1 MPKRKHWHFFVKKQP
16 IFSNKITFMNN
27 TDPKSATIE
36 FKKYFLNNSSDTA
49 KEYQRIVAKVAD
61 AISSQIQNQTKPYS
75 GKSPDSL
82 RNLAKSFDFFP
93 ELGQSFDE
101 LFEKTSDLILKN
113 NISVYHPLCIA
124 HLHCPTFVVSL
135 AAEMLIT
142 AFNQSMD
149 SFDQAPAATMIE
161 QELGE
166 ALCQLYGFGAKSDA
180 TFTGGGTMSNF
191 MGLLLARDHFS
202 QKNYA
207 WNIQKQGLPPQA
219 SKFRIICSTH
229 AHFTVAQSASIL
241 GLGENSVV
249 KIGDQTMQE
258 ESDALEAKILQL
270 KQDGLIPI
278 AYVTT
283 AGTTDYGE
291 IADIESLA
299 QCTKKHGLWL
309 HVDAAYGGSLI
320 FSEKHKNRLKGIEK
334 VDSLTVDF
342 HKLFFQ
348 PISCGLFIVKDK
360 SMFEY
365 IRLHADY
372 LNPESNEAHGIIDL
386 VSKSIQTTRRFDAL
400 KPFLTLQH
408 IGVKKIGEMI
418 DYTIDLAKNIGNFIE
433 NDPNFEL
440 ANQPAINTVVFR
452 YLPNN
457 ACGLEIENDINND
470 IKMKLLLSGEA
481 IIGQTYLHDKAFL
494 KFTLLNPTTEAS
506 EILSLLTKIKKLGV
520 ELTESK
526 LVETL

>member
-1 MPKRKHWHFFVKKQP
+1 
-16 IFSNKITFMNN
+16 MNS
-27 TDPKSATIE
+27 TTQD
-36 FKKYFLNNSSDTA
+36 FKKYFLNNNSQTA
-49 KEYQRIVAKVAD
+49 TEYHRIVSKVAK
-61 AISSQIQNQTKPYS
+61 AISTQISTQEKPYS
-75 GKSPDSL
+75 GKSPDLL
-82 RNLAKSFDFFP
+82 RKMANSFEFFP
-93 ELGQSFDE
+93 EIGIEFDE
-101 LFEKTSDLILKN
+101 LFEKTSELILKN

-124 HLHCPTFVVSL
+124 HLHCPTFIVSL
-135 AAEMLIT
+135 AAEMVIS

-166 ALCQLYGFGAKSDA
+166 AICKLYGFGKKSDA

-191 MGLLLARDHFS
+191 MGLLLARDH
-202 QKNYA
+202 YA
-207 WNIQKQGLPPQA
+207 KKHFNWNIQKQGLPPEA
-219 SKFRIICSTH
+219 SKFRIICSSH

-241 GLGENSVV
+241 GLGENAVI
-249 KIGDQTMQE
+249 KIGNESLVE
-258 ESDALEAKILQL
+258 ENDLLEKTILKL
-270 KQDGLIPI
+270 KNEGLIPI
-278 AYVTT
+278 AYVST

-291 IADIESLA
+291 VADISKIA
-299 QCTKKHGLWL
+299 ICTKKYGLWL

-320 FSEKHKNRLKGIEK
+320 FSEKHKNRLHGIEN

-408 IGVKKIGEMI
+408 LGVKKIGEMI
-418 DYTIDLAKNIGNFIE
+418 DYTIEMAQNIGDLLE
-433 NDPNFEL
+433 NDLSFEL
-440 ANQPAINTVVFR
+440 ANPPAINTVVFR
-452 YLPNN
+452 FIPKE
-457 ACGLEIENDINND
+457 ACDLTIENEINNE
-470 IKMKLLLSGEA
+470 IKMQLLLSGEA
-481 IIGQTYLHDKAFL
+481 IIGQTYLKEKAFL
-494 KFTLLNPTTEAS
+494 KFTLLNPMTDAQ
-506 EILSLLTKIKKLGV
+506 EIVTLLSKIKTLGQKLLK
-520 ELTESK
+520 EK
-526 LVETL
+526 LILEV

>member
-1 MPKRKHWHFFVKKQP
+1 MSY
-16 IFSNKITFMNN
+16 IN
-27 TDPKSATIE
+27 PKSATLD
-36 FKKYFLNNSSDTA
+36 FKKYFLNNTSETA
-49 KEYQRIVAKVAD
+49 TEYRRIVSKVAD
-61 AISSQIQNQTKPYS
+61 AVSSQIQYQQKPYS
-75 GKSPDSL
+75 GVSPDSL

-93 ELGQSFDE
+93 DKGTAFDE
-101 LFEKTSDLILKN
+101 LFEKTSELILKN

-135 AAEMLIT
+135 AAEMIIS

-166 ALCQLYGFGAKSDA
+166 AICKLYGFGEDSDA

-191 MGLLLARDHFS
+191 MGLLLARDHYS
-202 QKNYA
+202 QQNFA
-207 WNIQKQGLPPQA
+207 WNIQKKGLPPEA
-219 SKFRIICSTH
+219 SKFRILCSSH

-241 GLGENSVV
+241 GLGENSVI
-249 KIGDQTMQE
+249 KIGDESLVEEQE
-258 ESDALEAKILQL
+258 LLEKTIIEL
-270 KQDGLIPI
+270 KTQGLLPI

-291 IADIESLA
+291 IANIEALA
-299 QCTKKHGLWL
+299 ACAKKHNLWI
-309 HVDAAYGGSLI
+309 HVDAAYGGSLV
-320 FSEKHKNRLKGIEK
+320 FSETHRNRLNGIQH

-348 PISCGLFIVKDK
+348 PISCGLFILKNK
-360 SMFEY
+360 AMFEY

-372 LNPESNEAHGIIDL
+372 LNPESNEEHGIIDL

-408 IGVKKIGEMI
+408 LGVQKIGQMI
-418 DYTIDLAKNIGNFIE
+418 DYTIELAKEIGEFIE
-433 NDPNFEL
+433 NDSNFEL

-452 YLPNN
+452 YISDEINDVQ
-457 ACGLEIENDINND
+457 IENEINNEL
-470 IKMKLLLSGEA
+470 KMNLLLSGEA
-481 IIGQTYLHDKAFL
+481 IIGQTYLQQKAFL
-494 KFTLLNPTTEAS
+494 KFTLLNPMTES
-506 EILSLLTKIKKLGV
+506 EVIKSLLESIKTQGN
-520 ELTESK
+520 ELLKNKMLIGQMQE
-526 LVETL
+526 L

>member
-1 MPKRKHWHFFVKKQP
+1 MSY
-16 IFSNKITFMNN
+16 I
-27 TDPKSATIE
+27 DPKSATLE
-36 FKKYFLNNSSDTA
+36 FKKYFLNNTSETA
-49 KEYQRIVAKVAD
+49 TEYRRIVSKVAE
-61 AISSQIQNQTKPYS
+61 AVSTQIQNQQKPYS
-75 GKSPDSL
+75 GASPDSL
-82 RNLAKSFDFFP
+82 RNLAESFDFFP
-93 ELGQSFDE
+93 NQGTAFDE
-101 LFEKTSDLILKN
+101 LFEKTSELILQN

-135 AAEMLIT
+135 AAEMIIS

-166 ALCQLYGFGAKSDA
+166 AICKLYGFGEESDA

-191 MGLLLARDHFS
+191 MGLLLARDHYS
-202 QKNYA
+202 QQNFG
-207 WNIQKQGLPPQA
+207 WNIQKKGLPPEA
-219 SKFRIICSTH
+219 SKFRILCSSH

-241 GLGENSVV
+241 GLGENSVI
-249 KIGDQTMQE
+249 KIGNESLVE
-258 ESDALEAKILQL
+258 EQQLLEKTIIDL
-270 KQDGLIPI
+270 KSEGLLPI

-291 IADIESLA
+291 IADIEALA
-299 QCTKKHGLWL
+299 ACTKKHNLWI

-320 FSEKHKNRLKGIEK
+320 FSETHRNRLNGIQH

-348 PISCGLFIVKDK
+348 PISCGLFILKNK
-360 SMFEY
+360 AMFEY

-372 LNPESNEAHGIIDL
+372 LNPESNEEHGIIDL

-408 IGVKKIGEMI
+408 LGVQKIGQMI
-418 DYTIDLAKNIGNFIE
+418 DYTIQLAKEIGEFIG

-452 YLPNN
+452 YISDEIND
-457 ACGLEIENDINND
+457 LEIENEINNEL
-470 IKMKLLLSGEA
+470 KMNLLLSGEA
-481 IIGQTYLHDKAFL
+481 IIGQTYLQEKAFL
-494 KFTLLNPTTEAS
+494 KFTLLNPMTES
-506 EILSLLTKIKKLGV
+506 ESIKSLLESIKKQGN
-520 ELTESK
+520 ELLKNKMLIGQMQE
-526 LVETL
+526 L

>member
-1 MPKRKHWHFFVKKQP
+1 M
-16 IFSNKITFMNN
+16 
-27 TDPKSATIE
+27 TDPKNATID
-36 FKKYFLNNSSDTA
+36 FKKYFLNNTSETA
-49 KEYQRIVAKVAD
+49 TEYKRIVAKVAD
-61 AISSQIQNQTKPYS
+61 AISTQILTQAKPYS
-75 GKSPDSL
+75 GKKPEFLRSL
-82 RNLAKSFDFFP
+82 SKSHEFFP
-93 ELGQSFDE
+93 DNGASFDE
-101 LFEKTSDLILKN
+101 LFEKTSELILKN

-135 AAEMLIT
+135 AAEMIIS

-166 ALCQLYGFGAKSDA
+166 ALCKLYGFGEKSDA

-191 MGLLLARDHFS
+191 MGLLLARDHFA
-202 QKNYA
+202 QKNFS
-207 WNIQKQGLPPQA
+207 WNIQKQGLPQQA
-219 SKFRIICSTH
+219 SKFRIICSAH

-249 KIGDQTMQE
+249 KIGNNSLIE
-258 ESDALEAKILQL
+258 ESILLEEKIAEL
-270 KQDGLIPI
+270 KLEGLIPI
-278 AYVTT
+278 AYVST

-291 IADIESLA
+291 IADIENLSSI
-299 QCTKKHGLWL
+299 TKKHGLWL

-320 FSEKHKNRLKGIEK
+320 FSQKHKNRLRGIRN

-348 PISCGLFIVKDK
+348 PISCGLFIVRDK

-372 LNPESNEAHGIIDL
+372 LNPESNEAHQIIDL

-408 IGVKKIGEMI
+408 LGVKKIGEMI
-418 DYTIDLAKNIGNFIE
+418 DYTIDLANEIGTIIKN
-433 NDPNFEL
+433 DTNFEL
-440 ANQPAINTVVFR
+440 ANPPAINTVVFR
-452 YLPNN
+452 FISQKNHI
-457 ACGLEIENDINND
+457 LEIENEVNNE
-470 IKMKLLLSGEA
+470 IKMNLLLSGDA
-481 IIGQTYLHDKAFL
+481 IIGQTYLQEKAFL
-494 KFTLLNPTTEAS
+494 KFTLLNPMTEVA
-506 EILSLLTKIKKLGV
+506 EIVPLLNKIKEMGNQML
-520 ELTESK
+520 ESK
-526 LVETL
+526 LTVN

>member
-1 MPKRKHWHFFVKKQP
+1 
-16 IFSNKITFMNN
+16 MNH
-27 TDPKSATIE
+27 TDPRSATLD
-36 FKKYFLNNSSDTA
+36 FKKYFLNNSSETA
-49 KEYQRIVAKVAD
+49 TEYKRIVAKVAE
-61 AISSQIQNQTKPYS
+61 AISNQIQTQEKPYS
-75 GKSPDSL
+75 GKSPDLL

-93 ELGQSFDE
+93 ELGNSFDE

-135 AAEMLIT
+135 AAEMIIS

-166 ALCQLYGFGAKSDA
+166 ALCKLYGFGQNADA

-241 GLGENSVV
+241 GLGENAVV
-249 KIGDQTMQE
+249 KIGTDSLVE
-258 ESDALEAKILQL
+258 ESNLLESKIIELQS
-270 KQDGLIPI
+270 QGLIPI

-291 IADIESLA
+291 IADIEKLSQLT
-299 QCTKKHGLWL
+299 QKYSIWL

-320 FSEKHKNRLKGIEK
+320 FSKTHKNRLKGIEK

-348 PISCGLFIVKDK
+348 PISCGLFLVRNK

-408 IGVKKIGEMI
+408 LGVAKIGEMI
-418 DYTIDLAKNIGNFIE
+418 DYTIDLAKEIGNFVE
-433 NDPNFEL
+433 NDPNLEL
-440 ANQPAINTVVFR
+440 ANRPAINTVVFR
-452 YLPNN
+452 YVSDKLND
-457 ACGLEIENDINND
+457 LEIENEINNE
-470 IKMKLLLSGEA
+470 IKMQLLLSGEA
-481 IIGQTYLHDKAFL
+481 IIGQTYLQDKAFL
-494 KFTLLNPTTEAS
+494 KFTLLNPMTEAAKIVTLLN
-506 EILSLLTKIKKLGV
+506 EIKQLGSQLLHNKTVARQMQEI
-520 ELTESK
+520 
-526 LVETL
+526 